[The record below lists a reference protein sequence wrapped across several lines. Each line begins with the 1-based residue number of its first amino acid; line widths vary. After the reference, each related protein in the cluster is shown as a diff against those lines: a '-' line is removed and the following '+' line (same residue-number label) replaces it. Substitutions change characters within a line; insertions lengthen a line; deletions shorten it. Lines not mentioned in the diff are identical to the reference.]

1 MLPPM
6 AEIGPFVSREVPV
19 RGYRMCLWERPGPGP
34 RVLFLHGFLDTGCS
48 FARVVEEL
56 GDEVHALC
64 LDWRGHGGSGPVP
77 EGMSFHQLDHLKDLS
92 QVVDAERPE
101 VIVAHSMGATIA
113 YLFAAARPGAVRH
126 YLMLDAVGGFRSTPI
141 DQADALSKL
150 LAAEAGEKRP
160 FSEFAD
166 ADAAIDRILHN
177 NPGLTR
183 EGAAVMVAGATE
195 LTPEGKL
202 RFRFDPR
209 LRGPN
214 PMRYSEAIWR
224 EMGQRISDPVEVLLG
239 EDGLIRK
246 APLLRERAEA
256 MPTARLHILPGVAH
270 HLHLDAPAAIAD
282 ALRAVL

>member
-1 MLPPM
+1 MLPRM
-6 AEIGPFVSREVPV
+6 SEIGPLMSREVPV
-19 RGYRMCLWERPGPGP
+19 KGYRMCLWERPGPGP

-64 LDWRGHGGSGPVP
+64 LDWRGHGGSRPVP

-92 QVVDAERPE
+92 QIVDCERPE
-101 VIVAHSMGATIA
+101 AIVAHSMGATIA
-113 YLFAAARPGAVRH
+113 YLFAAARPGSVSR
-126 YLMLDAVGGFRSTPI
+126 YLWLDAVGGFRSTPI
-141 DQADALSKL
+141 DQADALGKL
-150 LAAEAGEKRP
+150 LATEAKEKPP
-160 FSEFAD
+160 FREFAD
-166 ADAAIDRILHN
+166 AQAAIDRILHN

-195 LTPEGKL
+195 PTSDGKL

-224 EMGQRISDPVEVLLG
+224 EMGQRISDRVEVLLG
-239 EDGLIRK
+239 ENGLIQK
-246 APLLRERAEA
+246 APILRERVEA
-256 MPTARLHILPGVAH
+256 MPHARLQILPGVAH
-270 HLHLDAPAAIAD
+270 HLHLDAPQAVAE
-282 ALRAVL
+282 ALRAML